1 MPADSKQQTGWR
13 TAVLNSFFED
23 HVMIGY
29 VNTTWRTRACGLLA
43 VILLLLAGCSGG
55 GKEKSKAADQ
65 QAKPAV
71 PVTVAVASRKTVP
84 VELAAIGNVEA
95 FATVAIKSQIT
106 GEVQTVHFQEG
117 QEVKKGDLL
126 FTIDPRPYEA
136 KLAEAQANLA
146 KGLAELDNARKQV
159 DRYGAV
165 AQKGYVSEEQY
176 DQVRTSAATLEAAIL
191 ADRAAVES
199 ARLDL
204 AYCTI
209 RSPLD
214 GFAGDLK
221 ADRGNLIKAN
231 ADTFMVTINQV
242 RPVNVS
248 FALPERSLPEV
259 KRYMQASPL
268 PVRAAIPG
276 EEGKSLTGK
285 LAFVDNTVDPT
296 TGTILLKAT
305 YANEDGRL
313 WPGQFVNV
321 VLELTSQPDV
331 VVIPGQAV
339 QTGQKGQYVYLVR
352 EDLTVA
358 YRDVVTGLSAD
369 DEVVISQGLQPGD
382 KVVTDGQLRLAPGTS
397 VKIAGSSRQESGKES
412 Q

>member
-1 MPADSKQQTGWR
+1 MRVG
-13 TAVLNSFFED
+13 
-23 HVMIGY
+23 HVITNWSGIAWAM
-29 VNTTWRTRACGLLA
+29 LA
-43 VILLLLAGCSGG
+43 VILFLLAGCSGG
-55 GKEKSKAADQ
+55 GKEKTKAAEQ
-65 QAKPAV
+65 QKKPAV
-71 PVTVAVASRKTVP
+71 PVTVAVVSRKTMP

-146 KGLAELDNARKQV
+146 KGLAELENARKQV

-209 RSPLD
+209 RSPLA
-214 GFAGDLK
+214 GFVGDLK

-231 ADTFMVTINQV
+231 ADTHMVTIKQV

-248 FALPERSLPEV
+248 FALPERNLPEV
-259 KRYMQASPL
+259 KRYMHGRSL
-268 PVRAAIPG
+268 RVKAAIPG
-276 EEGKSLTGK
+276 EEGEPLAGTLT
-285 LAFVDNTVDPT
+285 FVDNTVDPA
-296 TGTILLKAT
+296 TGTILLKAAF
-305 YANEDGRL
+305 ANEDGRL

-331 VVIPGQAV
+331 VVVPGQAV
-339 QTGQKGQYVYLVR
+339 QTGQKGQYVYLVK
-352 EDLTVA
+352 EDLTVE
-358 YRDVVTGLSAD
+358 YRGVVTGLTAD
-369 DEVVISQGLQPGD
+369 DEVVIGQGLQAGD
-382 KVVTDGQLRLAPGTS
+382 KVVTDGQLRLAPGAP
-397 VKIAGSSRQESGKES
+397 VKIVDSNRPESGRES

>member
-1 MPADSKQQTGWR
+1 M
-13 TAVLNSFFED
+13 
-23 HVMIGY
+23 
-29 VNTTWRTRACGLLA
+29 LA
-43 VILLLLAGCSGG
+43 VILFLLAGCSGG
-55 GKEKSKAADQ
+55 GKEKTKAAEQ
-65 QAKPAV
+65 QKKPAV
-71 PVTVAVASRKTVP
+71 PVTVAVVSRKTMP

-146 KGLAELDNARKQV
+146 KGLAELENARKQV

-209 RSPLD
+209 RSPLA

-231 ADTFMVTINQV
+231 ADTHMVTINQV

-248 FALPERSLPEV
+248 FALPERNLPEV
-259 KRYMQASPL
+259 KRYMHGRSL
-268 PVRAAIPG
+268 RVKAAIPG
-276 EEGKSLTGK
+276 EEGEPLAGTLT
-285 LAFVDNTVDPT
+285 FVDNTVDPA

-331 VVIPGQAV
+331 VVVPGQAV
-339 QTGQKGQYVYLVR
+339 QTGQKGQYVYLVK
-352 EDLTVA
+352 EDLTVE
-358 YRDVVTGLSAD
+358 YRGVVTGLTAD
-369 DEVVISQGLQPGD
+369 DEVVIGQGLQAGD
-382 KVVTDGQLRLAPGTS
+382 KVVTDGQLRLAPGAP
-397 VKIAGSSRQESGKES
+397 VKIVDSNRPESGRES

>member
-1 MPADSKQQTGWR
+1 MRAG
-13 TAVLNSFFED
+13 
-23 HVMIGY
+23 HVITNCSG
-29 VNTTWRTRACGLLA
+29 RAWAMLA
-43 VILLLLAGCSGG
+43 VILFLLAGCSGG
-55 GKEKSKAADQ
+55 GKEKTKAAEQ
-65 QAKPAV
+65 QKKPAV
-71 PVTVAVASRKTVP
+71 PVTVAVASRKTMP

-146 KGLAELDNARKQV
+146 KGLAELENARKQV

-165 AQKGYVSEEQY
+165 ARKGYVSEEQY

-248 FALPERSLPEV
+248 FALPERNLPEV
-259 KRYMQASPL
+259 KRYMHARSL

-276 EEGKSLTGK
+276 EEGEPLAGTLT
-285 LAFVDNTVDPT
+285 FVDNTVDPA

-331 VVIPGQAV
+331 VVVPGQAV
-339 QTGQKGQYVYLVR
+339 QTGQKGQYVYLVK
-352 EDLTVA
+352 EDLAVE
-358 YRDVVTGLSAD
+358 YRGVVTGLTAD
-369 DEVVISQGLQPGD
+369 DEVVIGQGLQPGD
-382 KVVTDGQLRLAPGTS
+382 KVVTDGQLRLAPGAA
-397 VKIAGSSRQESGKES
+397 VKIVGSNRPESGRES